1 MSLQGFPNSSAFLAA
16 QLSTSCALALPSSD
30 KVVTAVVHWR
40 YIVSFPVFSRRPRGP
55 MDKASAYG
63 AGDCRFES
71 YRGHLG
77 LHCGWG
83 SCCPTAVHV
92 SNSMTGWRC

>member
-1 MSLQGFPNSSAFLAA
+1 MSLQGFPNSGAFLAA
-16 QLSTSCALALPSSD
+16 QLSTSCLPVLPSSD

-40 YIVSFPVFSRRPRGP
+40 YIVSSPAFCRRPRGP

-63 AGDCRFES
+63 AGDCRFEP

-83 SCCPTAVHV
+83 VLLSPPRHV
-92 SNSMTGWRC
+92 SEPA

>member
-1 MSLQGFPNSSAFLAA
+1 MSLQGFPNSGAFLAA
-16 QLSTSCALALPSSD
+16 QLSTSCSLALPSSD

-40 YIVSFPVFSRRPRGP
+40 YIVSSPAFSRRPRGP
-55 MDKASAYG
+55 MDKALAYG

-77 LHCGWG
+77 LRCG
-83 SCCPTAVHV
+83 
-92 SNSMTGWRC
+92 